1 MAVVERVS
9 HRVAVMYLGEIV
21 EIGPREQLFANPQH
35 PYTRKLMAA
44 VPVPD
49 PSRRGIRRNLGT
61 DELKSPIRPVGYV
74 APARQYRE
82 VSAGHLVRLD
92 EAA

>member
-21 EIGPREQLFANPQH
+21 EIGPRAAVFENPQH
-35 PYTRKLMAA
+35 PYTKKLMSA

-49 PSRRGIRRNLGT
+49 PSRRSIKRNMST
-61 DELKSPIRPVGYV
+61 DEIKSPIRPADYV
-74 APARQYRE
+74 PPVREYRE
-82 VSAGHLVRLD
+82 VSAGHIVQV
-92 EAA
+92 A